1 MNWWARRFI
10 LRLRDTS
17 EYWQSVTPALSRPD
31 KRVVMAETATCRVL
45 MKVIVAIHV
54 LCSICKEACT
64 DEIVFHSGG
73 SHGSLS
79 LLYMNWDPST
89 KIICYSYYRLYM
101 AINYCNEFL
110 RESTEGKL
118 KDRGVYDALQAE
130 MPYYRAEA
138 RFIRAYCYSMICDL
152 YGSGPFIDET
162 MDVGTI
168 PHQKTRQE
176 IYDYVISETEELTT
190 LLERTEAE

>member
-1 MNWWARRFI
+1 MAKCYASLIQTGQKGGDGGNGDVPGIDEGYSGYTR
-10 LRLRDTS
+10 
-17 EYWQSVTPALSRPD
+17 ALFY
-31 KRVVMAETATCRVL
+31 L
-45 MKVIVAIHV
+45 Q
-54 LCSICKEACT
+54 EACT

-168 PHQKTRQE
+168 LIRRPARNLRLCDFRNGRT
-176 IYDYVISETEELTT
+176 DNLA
-190 LLERTEAE
+190 ERTEAE